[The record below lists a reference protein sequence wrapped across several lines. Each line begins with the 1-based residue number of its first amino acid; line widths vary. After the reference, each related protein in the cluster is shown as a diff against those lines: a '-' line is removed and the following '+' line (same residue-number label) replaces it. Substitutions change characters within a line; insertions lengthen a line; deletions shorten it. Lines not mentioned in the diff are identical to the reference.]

1 MTTQN
6 CRQWTALALFALSLA
21 SCGARQEKATSTDST
36 SEMTVPS
43 SAPLEDRSV
52 IRNAD
57 LELKVA
63 SVEQEVSNIQQLS
76 NHLLGHIHHYEIKNI
91 PTDVHEI
98 DTHTDSI
105 TLQQTFQPK
114 AMLQVQIPAKAADTF
129 IQTMLDRHV
138 VIEQFL
144 YDENDIASE
153 LDDEEVTATM
163 SNDAVQKAYAKNV
176 VKNLAYKSRYLWF
189 NIHMKGDAFYT
200 YAIQPRPHA
209 TDGAIWVRVKIALQ
223 SGWASCMK
231 AIVALLYLWPL
242 WCFIALMRWLL
253 QGKKYKSLFHR
264 ALGKS
269 HEAVPTKS

>member
-6 CRQWTALALFALSLA
+6 CRQWTALALFAFFLA

-36 SEMTVPS
+36 SEMTAPS

-76 NHLLGHIHHYEIKNI
+76 NHLLGHVHHYEIKNI

-98 DTHTDSI
+98 VTHIDSV
-105 TLQQTFQPK
+105 TLQQIYQPE

-144 YDENDIASE
+144 YDEKDITPE
-153 LDDEEVTATM
+153 LDDQEVTSTM
-163 SNDAVQKAYAKNV
+163 SSDAVQNAYAKNV

-189 NIHMKGDAFYT
+189 NIHMKGDAVYT

-209 TDGAIWVRVKIALQ
+209 TDGAIGVRAKIALQ
-223 SGWASCMK
+223 SGWSWCMK

-242 WCFIALMRWLL
+242 WCFIAVLKWLL

-264 ALGKS
+264 AWGKS
-269 HEAVPTKS
+269 QEAVSTNS